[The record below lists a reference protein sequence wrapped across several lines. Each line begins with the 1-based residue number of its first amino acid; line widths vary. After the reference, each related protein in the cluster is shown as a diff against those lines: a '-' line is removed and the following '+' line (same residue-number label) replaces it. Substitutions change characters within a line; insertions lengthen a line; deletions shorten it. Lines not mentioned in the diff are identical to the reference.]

1 LVIFGIT
8 NALDLKNMYAELK
21 NKAVGAFGTAVVLL
35 VAGLYVQ
42 AQDASIPEIGGQ
54 KDPIESFTSTDRDTT
69 TSGTATDSSVRTG
82 LKVDEVHTLPVYPG
96 CERAGTREAQF
107 SCLNQ
112 MILTLI
118 GRNVRY
124 PEKARQQVIEGK
136 VWIAFIIDQ
145 KGYADEVWV
154 ERSVHPLLD
163 AEALRVIKMLPRM
176 KPATVDGKPV
186 NLRYT
191 IPINFSLK

>member
-1 LVIFGIT
+1 MFT
-8 NALDLKNMYAELK
+8 ELK
-21 NKAVGAFGTAVVLL
+21 NAALRAFGTTVFLFGTAFSAL
-35 VAGLYVQ
+35 
-42 AQDASIPEIGGQ
+42 AQDAPEPMAWSEAVLIQ
-54 KDPIESFTSTDRDTT
+54 CFSATEQNTDTSV
-69 TSGTATDSSVRTG
+69 TATDSSGSVG

-96 CERAGTREAQF
+96 CERAGTREEQF
-107 SCLNQ
+107 ACLNQ

-124 PEKARQQVIEGK
+124 PEMARQQVIEGK

-186 NLRYT
+186 NLRYS
-191 IPINFSLK
+191 IPINFRLK

>member
-1 LVIFGIT
+1 MSTG
-8 NALDLKNMYAELK
+8 LKNAALR
-21 NKAVGAFGTAVVLL
+21 AFGTTVFLFGTAFSAL
-35 VAGLYVQ
+35 
-42 AQDASIPEIGGQ
+42 AQDAPEPMAWSEADLIQ
-54 KDPIESFTSTDRDTT
+54 CFSATKQNIDTSDTSAAID
-69 TSGTATDSSVRTG
+69 TSGRFG
-82 LKVDEVHTLPVYPG
+82 FKVDKVHTLPVYPG